1 MRKDITGKQNVW
13 LNGQQVDD
21 LDLSTEQN
29 YVNTI
34 SSGLTYN
41 HIGQGIL
48 PDSLVKTLL
57 FDSSLI
63 VGDLDGTP
71 LSIQTQPSDSDYG
84 NQLEINL
91 SDSGVFGLRTVKVV
105 LFGLDFNNTL
115 FYETF
120 IFHKNESQYS
130 KNHFKQVVSILIND
144 MFAIT
149 LSMNLGGVLKIYEAP
164 PATLSRDCLVLSQ
177 NIQPSLFWR
186 DFFSTTTSTVNQL
199 IQAALPTYDVSSLQI
214 FTEEF
219 NVREFAKNDI
229 TTEIGQKFKSKS
241 DNIQKIRLLLSVEN
255 NDFGDE
261 NDLEWEGDL
270 VFTVYPLQSTITCP
284 TDLAPNL
291 EIEFDP
297 IPTPLAQV
305 TFNYTSLLEK
315 GFELTNVPQP
325 IDIILS
331 NTSLANKKIEK
342 DKFYAFTLKRS
353 GSASKCD
360 IKIYLGQDLTDDS
373 RVTIF
378 NGNYWTDI
386 QSEDLWFEIYS
397 DSAKV
402 TSAKIYEDG
411 FGVEIP
417 KIKEV
422 DSVNNSYLLNELSFN
437 GNDVFT
443 AIVTSQTELSD
454 DVENKRTGGITKSKQ
469 QKVPKVELLSTIE
482 TSNLDSFNNSLKLGV
497 ISDKN
502 KKFESPATYSLPL
515 KAWTIIS
522 NNIIVPLL
530 EDNTDPRKDGYTND
544 ILSAF
549 LNGELIG
556 SKFTPDLAEPTKFYR
571 VGSAEKL
578 TMTYGDWNGDCIVDA
593 DDYSELSKYL
603 DFDLNVSPP
612 LNSDIITDTVTTTC
626 TNGYFFLTY
635 KASNQSTITFE
646 VIDNTNTIVASAS
659 DGILVPSTNNT
670 DSLFSSAST
679 NFSLIS
685 NLTECKLIIYSVG
698 LENNGQFD
706 IVGLDT
712 NTLTIRKKYIDT
724 DILLSLL
731 RCNINGD
738 FLIDGYDGYLIESY
752 LTRDKITVF
761 PALSYPAPTTNAYN
775 KIGTTFSVLKI
786 QLEKFVDRHDDYYS
800 LDRTLLHPII
810 DVFSTSL
817 YLYDNDY
824 STNNINAF
832 ADPKLQWNDYFVITK
847 SKLVYVPNAIIE
859 NSGYTEYSCDENCIE
874 VISFP
879 QELTFDPGLV
889 NKYIPG
895 NLIIGNGQILNSDKS
910 YFKVDFEV
918 GLLTI
923 EVPDNFLG
931 TEKTINIFSNFVY
944 EHQNGK
950 TISGFK
956 AMKFADCTYVQS
968 TALLNNQ
975 VRFDVSLQSFSP
987 LVDGYEGLVEGVIV
1001 DPKMGVY
1008 LDSLT
1013 GLLRLNFTNI
1023 VKDETKPTLSTKVQ
1037 VKVFLKKAG
1046 FNNEPIIINPELTE
1060 NLFI

>member
-13 LNGQQVDD
+13 LNGQQVDND
-21 LDLSTEQN
+21 DLSTEQN

-48 PDSLVKTLL
+48 PDSLVKNLL

-84 NQLEINL
+84 NQLELNL
-91 SDSGVFGLRTVKVV
+91 SDSDAFGLRTVKVV

-120 IFHKNESQYS
+120 TFHKNESQYS

-164 PATLSRDCLVLSQ
+164 PATLSRDCLTLSQ

-186 DFFSTTTSTVNQL
+186 DFFSTTTSTVIQL
-199 IQAALPTYDVSSLQI
+199 IESALPTYDVSSLQI

-219 NVREFAKNDI
+219 NVRELAKNDI
-229 TTEIGQKFKSKS
+229 TTEIGQKFKSNS

-255 NDFGDE
+255 NDPGDE
-261 NDLEWEGDL
+261 LDLEWEGDL
-270 VFTVYPLQSTITCP
+270 VFTVYPLQSTISCP

-305 TFNYTSLLEK
+305 TFNYTSLLDK
-315 GFELTNVPQP
+315 GFELSNVAQP

-342 DKFYAFTLKRS
+342 DKFYALTIKRS
-353 GSASKCD
+353 GTASKCD
-360 IKIYLGQDLTDDS
+360 IKIYLGQDLTEDS

-397 DSAKV
+397 DSAKI
-402 TSAKIYEDG
+402 TSAKIYENG
-411 FGVEIP
+411 FGIEIP
-417 KIKEV
+417 KVKEI
-422 DSVNNSYLLNELSFN
+422 DEVNQSYLLNELSFN
-437 GNDVFT
+437 GNDTFT
-443 AIVTSQTELSD
+443 AIVTSQTELTD
-454 DVENKRTGGITKSKQ
+454 PVENKRTGTVTQSKQ
-469 QKVPKVELLSTIE
+469 QKVPSVELLSTIE

-502 KKFESPATYSLPL
+502 KKFESPTTYSLPL
-515 KAWTIIS
+515 KAWTIIG

-578 TMTYGDWNGDCIVDA
+578 TMTYGDWDGDCIIDA

-612 LNSDIITDTVTTTC
+612 LLTNIVTDSVTTTC
-626 TNGYFFLTY
+626 TNGYEFLTN
-635 KASNQSTITFE
+635 KSQNASSITFE
-646 VIDNTNTIVASAS
+646 VIDSSGTILASDT
-659 DGILVPSTNNT
+659 DGILVSTSNT
-670 DSLFSSAST
+670 DSSFSSVAVD
-679 NFSLIS
+679 FSLIPT
-685 NLTECKLIIYSVG
+685 LTECKLVIYSVVESNKG
-698 LENNGQFD
+698 LYD

-712 NTLTIRKKYIDT
+712 NTLTIRKKYLDLET
-724 DILLSLL
+724 LLSLL
-731 RCNINGD
+731 RCNVNGD

-752 LTRDKITVF
+752 LTRDEITIF
-761 PALSYPAPTTNAYN
+761 PTLTYPAPTSNAYD
-775 KIGTTFSVLKI
+775 KIGTKFSVLKI
-786 QLEKFVDRHDDYYS
+786 QLESYVDRHDDYYS
-800 LDRTLLHPII
+800 LDRSNLHELI
-810 DVFSTSL
+810 DIFSLNTNLQS
-817 YLYDNDY
+817 NDY
-824 STNNINAF
+824 SVTNINAF
-832 ADPKLQWNDYFVITK
+832 ADPKLQWNEYFIITK

-859 NSGYTEYSCDENCIE
+859 SSGYAEFSCDENCIE
-874 VISFP
+874 VISYP
-879 QELTFDPGLV
+879 QELTFDPGIV

-918 GLLTI
+918 GSVTI

-944 EHQNGK
+944 EQQDGK

-975 VRFDVSLQSFSP
+975 VRFDVSMQSFSP
-987 LVDGYEGLVEGVIV
+987 LIDGYEGSVEGVIV

-1008 LDSLT
+1008 LDPLT

-1023 VKDETKPTLSTKVQ
+1023 VKDDTKPTLSTKVN
-1037 VKVFLKKAG
+1037 VTVFLKKAG

>member
-13 LNGQQVDD
+13 LNGQQVDND
-21 LDLSTEQN
+21 DLSTEQN

-48 PDSLVKTLL
+48 PDSLVKNLL

-84 NQLEINL
+84 NQLELNL
-91 SDSGVFGLRTVKVV
+91 SDSDAFGLRTIKVV

-120 IFHKNESQYS
+120 TFHKNESQYS

-164 PATLSRDCLVLSQ
+164 PATLSRDCLTLSQ

-186 DFFSTTTSTVNQL
+186 DFFSTTTSTVIQL
-199 IQAALPTYDVSSLQI
+199 IESALPTYDVSSLQI

-219 NVREFAKNDI
+219 NVRELAKNDI
-229 TTEIGQKFKSKS
+229 TTEIGQKFKSNS

-255 NDFGDE
+255 NDLGDE
-261 NDLEWEGDL
+261 LDLEWEGDL
-270 VFTVYPLQSTITCP
+270 VFTVYPLQSTISCP

-305 TFNYTSLLEK
+305 TFNYTSLLDK
-315 GFELTNVPQP
+315 GFELSNVAQP

-342 DKFYAFTLKRS
+342 DKFYAFTIKRS
-353 GSASKCD
+353 GTASKCD
-360 IKIYLGQDLTDDS
+360 IKIYLGQDLTEDS

-397 DSAKV
+397 DSAKI
-402 TSAKIYEDG
+402 TSAKIYENG
-411 FGVEIP
+411 FGIEIP
-417 KIKEV
+417 KVKEI
-422 DSVNNSYLLNELSFN
+422 DEVNQSYLLNELSFN
-437 GNDVFT
+437 GNDTFT
-443 AIVTSQTELSD
+443 AIVTSQTELTD
-454 DVENKRTGGITKSKQ
+454 PVENKRTGTVTQSKQ
-469 QKVPKVELLSTIE
+469 QKVPSVELLSTIE

-502 KKFESPATYSLPL
+502 KKFESPTTYSLPL
-515 KAWTIIS
+515 KAWTIIG

-578 TMTYGDWNGDCIVDA
+578 TMTYGDWDGNCIVDS
-593 DDYSELSKYL
+593 DDYSELFKYL

-612 LNSDIITDTVTTTC
+612 LLTNIVTDSVTTTC
-626 TNGYFFLTY
+626 TNGYEFLTN
-635 KASNQSTITFE
+635 KSQNSSSLTFE
-646 VIDNTNTIVASAS
+646 VIDSSGTILASDT
-659 DGILVPSTNNT
+659 DGILVSTSNT
-670 DSLFSSAST
+670 DSSFSSVAVD
-679 NFSLIS
+679 FSLIPT
-685 NLTECKLIIYSVG
+685 LTECKLVIYSVVESNKG
-698 LENNGQFD
+698 LYD

-712 NTLTIRKKYIDT
+712 NTLTIRKKYLDVET
-724 DILLSLL
+724 LLSLL
-731 RCNINGD
+731 RCNVNGD

-752 LTRDKITVF
+752 LTRDEISVF
-761 PALSYPAPTTNAYN
+761 PTLTYPAPTSNAYD
-775 KIGTTFSVLKI
+775 KIGTKFSVLKI
-786 QLEKFVDRHDDYYS
+786 QLESYVDRHDDYYS
-800 LDRTLLHPII
+800 LDRSSLHELI
-810 DVFSTSL
+810 DIFSLNTNLQS
-817 YLYDNDY
+817 NDY
-824 STNNINAF
+824 SVTNINAF
-832 ADPKLQWNDYFVITK
+832 ADPKLQWNEYFIITK

-859 NSGYTEYSCDENCIE
+859 SSGYAEFSCDENCIE
-874 VISFP
+874 VISYP
-879 QELTFDPGLV
+879 QELVFDPGIV

-918 GLLTI
+918 GSVTI

-944 EHQNGK
+944 EQQNGK

-975 VRFDVSLQSFSP
+975 VRFDVSMQSFSP
-987 LVDGYEGLVEGVIV
+987 LIDGYEGSVEGVIV

-1008 LDSLT
+1008 LDPLT

-1023 VKDETKPTLSTKVQ
+1023 VKDDTKPTLSTKVN
-1037 VKVFLKKAG
+1037 VTVFLKKAG

>member
-13 LNGQQVDD
+13 LNGQQVDND
-21 LDLSTEQN
+21 DLSTEQD

-34 SSGLTYN
+34 TSGLTYN

-48 PDSLVKTLL
+48 PDSLVKNLL

-63 VGDLDGTP
+63 VGDVDGTP

-91 SDSGVFGLRTVKVV
+91 SDSEVFGLRTIKIV

-120 IFHKNESQYS
+120 TFHKNESQYS
-130 KNHFKQVVSILIND
+130 RGHFKQVVSILIND
-144 MFAIT
+144 IFAST
-149 LSMNLGGVLKIYEAP
+149 LSMNLGGAIKIYEAP

-177 NIQPSLFWR
+177 NIEPSLFWR
-186 DFFSTTTSTVNQL
+186 DFFSTTTSTVIQL
-199 IQAALPTYDVSSLQI
+199 IESALPTYDISSLQI

-219 NVREFAKNDI
+219 NVRELAKNDI

-255 NDFGDE
+255 NDPGDE
-261 NDLEWEGDL
+261 LDLEWEGDL
-270 VFTVYPLQSTITCP
+270 VFTVYPLQSTISCP
-284 TDLAPNL
+284 NDLAPNL

-305 TFNYTSLLEK
+305 TFNYTSLLDK
-315 GFELTNVPQP
+315 GFELSNVAQP

-353 GSASKCD
+353 GTAAKCD
-360 IKIYLGQDLTDDS
+360 IKIYIGQDLTEDS

-386 QSEDLWFEIYS
+386 QSEDLWFEIFA

-402 TSAKIYEDG
+402 TSAKIYENG

-417 KIKEV
+417 KVKEV
-422 DSVNNSYLLNELSFN
+422 DGTTQSYLLNELSFN
-437 GNDVFT
+437 TNDTFT
-443 AIVTSQTELSD
+443 AIVTSQTELTD
-454 DVENKRTGGITKSKQ
+454 PVENKRTGGITQSKQ
-469 QKVPKVELLSTIE
+469 QKVPSVELLSTIE

-502 KKFESPATYSLPL
+502 KKFESPTTYSLPL
-515 KAWTIIS
+515 KAWTIIE
-522 NNIIVPLL
+522 NNIVVPLL

-556 SKFTPDLAEPTKFYR
+556 SKFTPDLSEPTKFYR

-578 TMTYGDWNGDCIVDA
+578 TMTYGDWDGDCIVDA
-593 DDYSELSKYL
+593 DDYAQLSKYL

-612 LNSDIITDTVTTTC
+612 LLTNIVTDTVTTTC
-626 TNGYFFLTY
+626 TNGYTFLTN
-635 KASNQSTITFE
+635 KSENASTITFE
-646 VIDNTNTIVASAS
+646 VINSSGTILDSGS
-659 DGILVPSTNNT
+659 DGVLVSTSNT
-670 DSLFSSAST
+670 DSSFSSVSVD
-679 NFSLIS
+679 FSLIPT
-685 NLTECKLIIYSVG
+685 LTECKLVIYSAN
-698 LENNGQFD
+698 ENNKGLYD

-712 NTLTIRKKYIDT
+712 NTLTIRKKYLDLDT
-724 DILLSLL
+724 LLSLL
-731 RCNINGD
+731 RCNVNGD

-752 LTRDKITVF
+752 LTRDEITVF
-761 PALSYPAPTTNAYN
+761 PALTYPAPTTNAYN
-775 KIGTTFSVLKI
+775 KIGTKFSVLKI
-786 QLEKFVDRHDDYYS
+786 QLENYVDRHDDYYG
-800 LDRTLLHPII
+800 LDRSSLHLLVDIFGLNTNLHSN
-810 DVFSTSL
+810 DFSVT
-817 YLYDNDY
+817 
-824 STNNINAF
+824 NINAF
-832 ADPKLQWNDYFVITK
+832 ADPKLQWNDYFIITK

-859 NSGYTEYSCDENCIE
+859 SSGYTEYSCDETCIE
-874 VISFP
+874 VISYP
-879 QELTFDPGLV
+879 QELSFDPGIV

-895 NLIIGNGQILNSDKS
+895 NLIIGNGQILNSDRS

-918 GLLTI
+918 GLVTI

-931 TEKTINIFSNFVY
+931 TEKTINLFSNFVY
-944 EHQNGK
+944 EQQDGK

-968 TALLNNQ
+968 TGLLDNQ

-987 LVDGYEGLVEGVIV
+987 LIDGYEGLVEGVVV

-1008 LDSLT
+1008 LDPLT